1 MSEDIRPSLGDI
13 AQGQDVNREEI
24 HPSLEQSIRI
34 GSVSG
39 ASVQGTIEKQ
49 IGTGE
54 KARESFVWTTLKFC
68 FYLGAGCSILMFVAY
83 YYFIFFSETP
93 DKLDIVIVLKDI
105 WSIFTP
111 ILTLALGY
119 AFGRKGDSE

>member
-1 MSEDIRPSLGDI
+1 MSEDIKPSLGDI
-13 AQGQDVNREEI
+13 KQGQGIDREVTPSVN
-24 HPSLEQSIRI
+24 I
-34 GSVSG
+34 GAEGGTSF
-39 ASVQGTIEKQ
+39 QGTIEKQ

-54 KARESFVWTTLKFC
+54 KARESFVWTTLKYC
-68 FYLGAGCSILMFVAY
+68 FYLGAGCSILMFIAY

-93 DKLDIVIVLKDI
+93 DKLDIVIALKDI

-119 AFGRKGDSE
+119 AFGRKGGSE